1 LQETDNS
8 LFFSL
13 PLPTMTKIQVNYFA
27 TATHFRQDKLFPL
40 KINGIEIERQ
50 QRPDSVEKK
59 KQSRDVE
66 K

>member
-1 LQETDNS
+1 
-8 LFFSL
+8 
-13 PLPTMTKIQVNYFA
+13 MTKIQVNYFA
-27 TATHFRQDKLFPL
+27 TATHFRQDKLFPQ